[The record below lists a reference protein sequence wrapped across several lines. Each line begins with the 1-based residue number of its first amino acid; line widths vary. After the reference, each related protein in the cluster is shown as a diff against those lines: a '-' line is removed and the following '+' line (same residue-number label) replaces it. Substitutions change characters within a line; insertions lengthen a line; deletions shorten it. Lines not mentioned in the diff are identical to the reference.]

1 MESRGGGMW
10 GRVALRPE
18 KNKNKKREGKKGDVL
33 WAFTWERE
41 GAGAHGVRW
50 PEGGVGGARKN
61 WWH

>member
-1 MESRGGGMW
+1 MW